1 MEIIRTAA
9 ECSRFRACC
18 FSSAALRIIRYSF
31 VEMFGECS
39 KTVPIGES
47 GLTISD
53 GNYSSKYPRSDE
65 FVERGIPFIRANNM
79 RNGTIFDDDMYYITP
94 EKHSLLLKGHLK
106 ANDILVST
114 RGNIGIIALVPDR
127 HTDSNI
133 NAQIVL
139 LRDEVGR
146 FIPHDLLWALQT
158 ESAKTQFS
166 RLQTGTALK
175 QLPVGRLEQVVI
187 QEPPLS
193 EQRVFSVFAKQVD
206 KSKVVIQQALDKTQL
221 LFDKLMHQYF
231 C

>member
-18 FSSAALRIIRYSF
+18 FSSAIIRYSF

-146 FIPHDLLWALQT
+146 FIPHYLLWALQT

-166 RLQTGTALK
+166 RLQTK
-175 QLPVGRLEQVVI
+175 QTPPKRIRREDFPVTNQK
-187 QEPPLS
+187 LS
-193 EQRVFSVFAKQVD
+193 FNKHWIKHNYCS
-206 KSKVVIQQALDKTQL
+206 TN
-221 LFDKLMHQYF
+221 
-231 C
+231 